1 MSIAVGVTCLLGYPL
16 TQGLAMEAVN
26 SHTIGKGYSDEEV
39 QRLTNH
45 LLPKMIIGG
54 VISVSIVSVIIASFI
69 GPVIF

>member
-1 MSIAVGVTCLLGYPL
+1 M
-16 TQGLAMEAVN
+16 N

-69 GPVIF
+69 SPVIF